1 MKGVA
6 HRRQQRHA
14 LRRQRQPARLAHEQL
29 QPVVRFQRLDVAAD
43 RALGQV
49 QGVAGAGERQLFG
62 CHQEHAQR
70 VEGREFHLRVAMSFM
85 HGKHAY

>member
-1 MKGVA
+1 MEGVA

-62 CHQEHAQR
+62 GNQEHAQGI
-70 VEGREFHLRVAMSFM
+70 EGREFHLRIRHEFYAW
-85 HGKHAY
+85 